1 MFEFGFAVTS
11 RTIATLIL
19 LCGLC
24 AASGAEL
31 RRDTL
36 DGWHYSVPAKYL
48 QRSQNQDPP
57 GWHCREYTPGG
68 KPSDDQL
75 LEVCAGAWRA
85 TGSSDIVL
93 DHPGMGREEGHWYG
107 YGYGPRIPA
116 QELSTKPGRFGWEA
130 VVFCGISDRA
140 GFHAAGGEGYDGFIV
155 QDSLHVLTA
164 EFSALPL
171 ERTPNRILWVR
182 QILLSAWR

>member
-1 MFEFGFAVTS
+1 MRSWTHAALVLSCVF
-11 RTIATLIL
+11 RTANGA
-19 LCGLC
+19 GL
-24 AASGAEL
+24 
-31 RRDTL
+31 RQDTL
-36 DGWHYSVPAKYL
+36 DGWHYSLPAKYL

-57 GWHCREYTPGG
+57 GWHCREYAPGG

-116 QELSTKPGRFGWEA
+116 KELSSRPGFFGWEA
-130 VVFCGISDRA
+130 VVLCGFSDPA
-140 GFHAAGGEGYDGFIV
+140 GFHAAGGESYGGFVV
-155 QDSLHVLTA
+155 QDSSHVLTA

-171 ERTPNRILWVR
+171 EQVPKRILWVR
-182 QILLSAWR
+182 QILLSAGR